1 MLLIKKFEGEKMI
14 FLISCQEQRKY
25 SRWRISSPRASRL
38 TLGEEFFAES
48 FFCSRRRNYSPSVL
62 FFVENI
68 IFYSRQRDL
77 RRDHDIKLS
86 PKNIA
91 LGEASFS
98 RSAPTRYL
106 IPRTN
111 QFGGQE
117 QRSIPSVYIHLNQFL
132 TKIGKK
138 NSYLFTSLLLENII
152 TNSNLSSLLFSPN

>member
-1 MLLIKKFEGEKMI
+1 L
-14 FLISCQEQRKY
+14 
-25 SRWRISSPRASRL
+25 PRAKKILSVKN
-38 TLGEEFFAES
+38 FFAES
-48 FFCSRRRNYSPSVL
+48 QSVDSRRRILRREFFCSRRRNYSPSVL